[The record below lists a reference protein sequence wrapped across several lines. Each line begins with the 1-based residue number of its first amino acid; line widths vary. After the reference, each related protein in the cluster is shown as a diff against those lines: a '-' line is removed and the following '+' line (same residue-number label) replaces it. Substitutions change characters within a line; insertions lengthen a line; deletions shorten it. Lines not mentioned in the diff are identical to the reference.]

1 MKPYMDIQC
10 STYRLL
16 RRLRQSDSYVSTDV
30 VVQRL
35 LDDFQQQQRRRY
47 APPMMWSVSGLGSA
61 ASRQWYCMSQ
71 HLRKKDR
78 QRRE

>member
-1 MKPYMDIQC
+1 MDIQC

-16 RRLRQSDSYVSTDV
+16 RRLYDNANRYASTDV

-35 LDDFQQQQRRRY
+35 LDDFQQHPRRRY
-47 APPMMWSVSGLGSA
+47 APPMMWIVSGPGSA
-61 ASRQWYCMSQ
+61 VSMQWYCMSL
-71 HLRKKDR
+71 HLRKMDL